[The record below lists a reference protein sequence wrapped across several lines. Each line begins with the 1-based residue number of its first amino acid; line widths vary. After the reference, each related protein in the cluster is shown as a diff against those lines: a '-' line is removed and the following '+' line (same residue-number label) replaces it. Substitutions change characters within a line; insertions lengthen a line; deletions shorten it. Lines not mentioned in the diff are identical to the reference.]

1 MKRSEICQTVEQ
13 IRLDLASVNDPQV
26 KQGFVVLLNLVEGLV
41 VENEKLREENEQLR
55 EENRRLKGEPNLP
68 GVPRIKKPAKD
79 VSSEKERKK
88 RSQKPR
94 AKRPDNRTFKDV
106 QVQEEKICPVD
117 CTNLPED
124 ASFMGYEDVVVQD
137 LKIAP
142 HNIKFRQELYYS
154 RSHDRWYRGL
164 LPSGYQG
171 QFGPHLKSLVI
182 AMKYAGNMSE
192 PKVLEFLRNFDVQIS
207 AGTVSNILAHSA
219 ELFHQEKADL
229 YRAGLESTPYQQID
243 DTSAK
248 VNGQNHHTQI
258 VCNPYYTAYF
268 TTPRKDRLTI
278 LDVLQDFAPR
288 TYLFNDETFDLLE
301 RLRVPRKLMPPLE
314 IAFPRN
320 RLFNQSEMDERLPSL
335 FPDPKRGKIHRQ
347 HILEASAIAAY
358 HAQQDIP
365 VVKILVCDDAGQ
377 FKVITDELALC
388 WIHEGRHY
396 QKLDPVLP
404 LHQEKL
410 VEFREQFWD
419 FYGQLDEHLQSPSP
433 ERAQSLSE
441 EFTSLFSTTTDY
453 DQLDRRIAKTLAKK
467 TELLTVLLHPEVPL
481 HNNAS
486 ELGARV
492 SARRRDVSL
501 HTKSK
506 AGTRA
511 MDTFTTIVQTA
522 KKLGVNAYEYIFDRL
537 SRTYQHPSLAEL
549 IRNRTHGPPE
559 PCFPKVSILPKS
571 THSLSLAGG

>member
-1 MKRSEICQTVEQ
+1 MKRSEICETVEQ
-13 IRLDLASVNDPQV
+13 VRLDLASLNDPQV
-26 KQGFVVLLNLVEGLV
+26 KQALVVLLNLVESLV
-41 VENEKLREENEQLR
+41 VENETVREENEQLR
-55 EENRRLKGEPNLP
+55 QENRRLKGEPKLP
-68 GVPRIKKPAKD
+68 DVPRTKKPSKD
-79 VSSEKERKK
+79 ISSEKERRKRIQK
-88 RSQKPR
+88 RS
-94 AKRPDNRTFKDV
+94 AKRQDNRTFKDV

-117 CTNLPED
+117 FGDLPED
-124 ASFMGYEDVVVQD
+124 ARFMGYDDVVVQD
-137 LKIAP
+137 LRIAP
-142 HNIKFRQELYYS
+142 HNIKFRRELYYS
-154 RSHDRWYRGL
+154 RRHDRWYRGL

-171 QFGPHLKSLVI
+171 EFGPHLKSLVI

-192 PKVLEFLRNFDVQIS
+192 PKILEFLRNFDVQIS
-207 AGTVSNILAHSA
+207 AATVSNILTRSA
-219 ELFHQEKADL
+219 ELFHQEKAEL
-229 YRAGLESTPYQQID
+229 YRAGLESTRYQQID

-288 TYLFNDETFDLLE
+288 TYLFNDETFGLLE
-301 RLRVPRKLMPPLE
+301 RLRVPRKLMLPLE
-314 IAFPRN
+314 TTFPRN
-320 RLFNQSEMDERLPSL
+320 RLFSQSEMEECLRSL
-335 FPDPKRGKIHRQ
+335 FPDRTRGKIHRQ

-358 HAQQDIP
+358 HAQQEIP
-365 VVKILVCDDAGQ
+365 VVKILLCDDAGQ
-377 FKVITDELALC
+377 FKVVTDELALC

-396 QKLDPVLP
+396 QKLDPVVP

-410 VEFREQFWD
+410 TEFREQFWD
-419 FYGQLDEHLQSPSP
+419 YYAQLDEYRQSPSP
-433 ERAQSLSE
+433 EWAQSLRE
-441 EFTSLFSTTTDY
+441 EFTALFSTTTDY

-467 TELLTVLLHPEVPL
+467 IELLTVLSHPEIPL

-501 HTKSK
+501 HTRSK

-522 KKLGVNAYEYIFDRL
+522 KRLGVNAYEYLFDRL
-537 SRTYQHPSLAEL
+537 SGCYRHPSLAEL
-549 IRNRTHGPPE
+549 IRHRAHALPKL
-559 PCFPKVSILPKS
+559 CFP
-571 THSLSLAGG
+571 

>member
-1 MKRSEICQTVEQ
+1 MKRSEICQTVDQ
-13 IRLDLASVNDPQV
+13 IRLDLASLNDPPV
-26 KQGFVVLLNLVEGLV
+26 KQALVVLFNLVEGLA
-41 VENEKLREENEQLR
+41 VENEELREENEKLR
-55 EENRRLKGEPNLP
+55 EENRRLKGEPKLP
-68 GVPRIKKPAKD
+68 GVPHFKKSTKD
-79 VSSEKERKK
+79 ISSEKERKK
-88 RSQKPR
+88 RIQ
-94 AKRPDNRTFKDV
+94 KRPARRQDKRTFKDV
-106 QVQEEKICPVD
+106 QVQEEKICPMD
-117 CTNLPED
+117 SADLPQD
-124 ASFMGYEDVVVQD
+124 ASFMGYEDIVVQD

-142 HNIKFRQELYYS
+142 HNIKFRRELYYS
-154 RSHDRWYRGL
+154 RSHDRWYHGL

-171 QFGPHLKSLVI
+171 EFGPHLKSLVI

-192 PKVLEFLRNFDVQIS
+192 PKILEFLRNFDVQIS
-207 AGTVSNILAHSA
+207 AATVSNILTHSA
-219 ELFHQEKADL
+219 DSFHQEKTDL

-268 TTPRKDRLTI
+268 TTPRKNRLTI

-288 TYLFNDETFDLLE
+288 TYLFNDETFGLLE
-301 RLRVPRKLMPPLE
+301 RLRVPGKLMAPLKTT
-314 IAFPRN
+314 FPRN
-320 RLFNQSEMDERLPSL
+320 RLFSQSEMDERLHSL
-335 FPDPKRGKIHRQ
+335 FPDQTRGKIHRQ
-347 HILEASAIAAY
+347 HILEASAITAY
-358 HAQQDIP
+358 HTQQEIP
-365 VVKILVCDDAGQ
+365 VVKILLCDDAGQ
-377 FKVITDELALC
+377 FKVLTDELALC

-396 QKLDPVLP
+396 QKLDPVVP

-410 VEFREQFWD
+410 SEFREQFWD
-419 FYGQLDEHLQSPSP
+419 YYGQLHKYRQSPSP
-433 ERAQSLSE
+433 EWAQSLCE
-441 EFTSLFSTTTDY
+441 EFTALFSTMTDY
-453 DQLDRRIAKTLAKK
+453 DQLDRRIEKTLAKK
-467 TELLTVLLHPEVPL
+467 TELLTVLSHPEVPL

-537 SRTYQHPSLAEL
+537 SGCYRLPCLAEL
-549 IRNRTHGPPE
+549 IRNHTHG
-559 PCFPKVSILPKS
+559 LPQ
-571 THSLSLAGG
+571 LCIW